1 METVTSCSCLSLS
14 HQNGISSGV
23 HRIGDAQGVSA
34 GAIGIGVHQETH
46 HNPLVLHGLPR
57 FLRIRHCGAGEGGV
71 GGADEGNPAGGEVL
85 GDGDGGG
92 GGGEL
97 RGVPVRVRGRGRDQT
112 ADELSPHIP
121 QRVSGPLDGVRSK
134 NVPPVSDT
142 LHTPPYASCI
152 LLQSSLDWPLF
163 LFSGSSVKGDNN
175 VAEET

>member
-1 METVTSCSCLSLS
+1 
-14 HQNGISSGV
+14 
-23 HRIGDAQGVSA
+23 
-34 GAIGIGVHQETH
+34 
-46 HNPLVLHGLPR
+46 
-57 FLRIRHCGAGEGGV
+57 EGGV
-71 GGADEGNPAGGEVL
+71 GGADEGNPAGVEVL
-85 GDGDGGG
+85 GDGDAGG

-163 LFSGSSVKGDNN
+163 LFSGSSVKVVERNLIWIVKTCLIGRRYSCVLRRGTDTGSGSFLFQFYLHGSKTEK
-175 VAEET
+175 A